1 MPQSRTETCK
11 LAIYAFMS
19 NTYNDDIEYN
29 IITLRTQCTAKMHF
43 YEIRI
48 PRTVIMYE
56 VDEHNRNG
64 ENQPHEKVEK
74 EQIFTDDILNIDGLF
89 NNYFRQYAMVID
101 NNIVSSLRTVLV
113 SVDNEELVAHVQV
126 LYYNN
131 YRPYPYRDDTHME
144 PVIIQT
150 TEPVVS
156 DDNAVVSNIEEN
168 KKQIN
173 RITNSI
179 IEDQN
184 DCISRGYQG
193 LIIYI
198 KQLEDKCNKLQE
210 IKEANQ
216 DTIKTLNSTI
226 SESKYLDKY
235 NRLKMLHDDQNEEH
249 RILINDNR
257 HYKRQY
263 NSIKRDYAKCTTQ
276 LTASYRL
283 PEIIMS
289 LYGTTTT
296 NQETCPVCYET
307 IEVDNLKVPIC
318 GHFICNSCSGNCKIC
333 PICRLEY

>member
-1 MPQSRTETCK
+1 MPQSRDETCK

-29 IITLRTQCTAKMHF
+29 VLTMRKQCTAKMHL

-64 ENQPHEKVEK
+64 ENQPHEKVQK

-89 NNYFRQYAMVID
+89 NNYFRKYAMVID
-101 NNIVSSLRTVLV
+101 NNIVSSLQTVLV
-113 SVDNEELVAHVQV
+113 SVDNEELVAHAQV

-131 YRPYPYRDDTHME
+131 YRPYPYDDDTHMK

-156 DDNAVVSNIEEN
+156 ADKAVVSNVEED
-168 KKQIN
+168 K
-173 RITNSI
+173 
-179 IEDQN
+179 D
-184 DCISRGYQG
+184 DCISRGYHAM
-193 LIIYI
+193 ITYI
-198 KQLEDKCNKLQE
+198 KQLEHKCNDLQE

-226 SESKYLDKY
+226 AESKYLDKF
-235 NRLKMLHDDQNEEH
+235 NRLKMLYDDQFQEY
-249 RILINDNR
+249 RLLLNDNR
-257 HYKRQY
+257 HYKRRY
-263 NSIKRDYAKCTTQ
+263 NSIKRDYDKCKIQ

-283 PEIIMS
+283 PAIIKS
-289 LYGTTTT
+289 LYGSTKK
-296 NQETCPVCYET
+296 NQEACPVCYET

-318 GHFICNSCSGNCKIC
+318 GHFICNTCSGKCEIC
-333 PICRLEY
+333 PICRVDYCY